1 MQDWY
6 IVRIHVTELS
16 QLASFEKHTEPMPTV
31 DGQWVVTLRI
41 NADDYYK
48 LSSIHSQSLEVIAT
62 VSLPMTKLTS
72 L

>member
-6 IVRIHVTELS
+6 IVRIQVS
-16 QLASFEKHTEPMPTV
+16 DPNQLTGFEKHTEPMPTV
-31 DGQWVVTLRI
+31 DGQWVLTLRI
-41 NADDYYK
+41 SADDYYK
-48 LSSIHSQSLEVIAT
+48 LSSIQSQSLEVIAT

>member
-6 IVRIHVTELS
+6 IVRVHVNDLS
-16 QLASFEKHTEPMPTV
+16 QLAGFEKHTEPMPTT

-48 LSSIHSQSLEVIAT
+48 LSDIHSQSLEVIAT